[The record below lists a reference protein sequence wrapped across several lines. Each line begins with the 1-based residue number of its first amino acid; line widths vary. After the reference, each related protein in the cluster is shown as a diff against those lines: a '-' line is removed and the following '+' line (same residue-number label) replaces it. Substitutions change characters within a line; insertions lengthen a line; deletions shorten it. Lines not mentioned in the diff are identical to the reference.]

1 MSFSSPNTIEKER
14 YYDFIFKNL
23 SHIMILRAVGH
34 ACCVSVAVWDT
45 LTKKF
50 PCPEMGL
57 IIKIHNFHPIIMKLG
72 ENDQL
77 MIW

>member
-57 IIKIHNFHPIIMKLG
+57 CNNKGTGKDSGTQNLGCIKI
-72 ENDQL
+72 
-77 MIW
+77 